1 MIGMALQSKSTQ
13 LGGGYWVLTEHV
25 SNSCGEWV
33 EYRLFKGE
41 YNLAWCTKPR
51 DQDGRA
57 EVWWRNDKAKA
68 YQEYLQSGFVRYP
81 FV

>member
-13 LGGGYWVLTEHV
+13 LGGGYWMLTEYV
-25 SNSCGEWV
+25 NNSCGEWV

-51 DQDGRA
+51 GQGGRTDVWRRSDNA
-57 EVWWRNDKAKA
+57 ESYR
-68 YQEYLQSGFVRYP
+68 EYLWSGFARYP